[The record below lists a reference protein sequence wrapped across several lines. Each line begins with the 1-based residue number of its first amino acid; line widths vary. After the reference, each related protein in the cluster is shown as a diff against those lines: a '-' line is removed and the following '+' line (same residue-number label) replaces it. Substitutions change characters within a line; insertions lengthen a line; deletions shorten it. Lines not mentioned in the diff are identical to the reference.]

1 MRREDVLAFLQAHK
15 EELMREF
22 QLRRIGLFG
31 SFARGENNEQSDID
45 IVVEMEEPDLFKIS
59 RLEEKLT
66 NALGR
71 KVDVLRLR
79 KNMDA
84 LLRKRVEN
92 ESLYV

>member
-1 MRREDVLAFLQAHK
+1 
-15 EELMREF
+15 MREF